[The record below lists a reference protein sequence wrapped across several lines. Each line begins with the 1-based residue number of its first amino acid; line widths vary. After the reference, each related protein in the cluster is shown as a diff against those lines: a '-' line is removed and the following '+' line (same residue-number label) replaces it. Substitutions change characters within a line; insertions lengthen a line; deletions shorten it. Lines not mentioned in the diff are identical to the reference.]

1 MNKKKTF
8 GDYFNKG
15 TFTVYEVDYKNE
27 KVKSAKI
34 EIVLKTSDKG
44 EEYGTFIHRGGG
56 SAFMFLS
63 KKDLEKLKKDSRTS
77 GEFLY
82 KEDAQK
88 ELKKFVEEC
97 ITYYE
102 KKLVEWKDKLKTL

>member
-15 TFTVYEVDYKNE
+15 VFTVYEIDYRKE
-27 KVKSAKI
+27 KVKTAKI
-34 EIVLKTSDKG
+34 ELKLTTNSKG

-56 SAFMFLS
+56 GQFMFLS
-63 KKDLEKLKKDSRTS
+63 EKDMDKLSKDFRTS

-88 ELKKFVEEC
+88 ELKKYIEGC
-97 ITYYE
+97 IEHFE
-102 KKLVEWKDKLKTL
+102 KKLVEWKEKVKTL